1 LGVSYDC
8 FHFRVTNGSTNSR
21 FVLLEPNFES
31 STQHRRYVCDESHI
45 SALCRVRHGVCHSLG
60 RELIG
65 MEASITFVRC
75 CATLRRQELEN
86 ESMALV
92 SRIGVS
98 LDSELLDRFDKFI
111 AEKGYDNRSEA
122 FRDLIRDRLVGS
134 AVVTSKACV
143 VGTVTLIYDHHT
155 RLLPE
160 KLADLQH
167 EHHEVVISTL
177 HAHLD
182 HDTCLEVVLL
192 RGKSR
197 LVQQLADKLIS
208 TKGVRH
214 GRLVMSSP
222 DTVSPSRHF
231 HP

>member
-1 LGVSYDC
+1 
-8 FHFRVTNGSTNSR
+8 
-21 FVLLEPNFES
+21 
-31 STQHRRYVCDESHI
+31 
-45 SALCRVRHGVCHSLG
+45 
-60 RELIG
+60 
-65 MEASITFVRC
+65 
-75 CATLRRQELEN
+75 
-86 ESMALV
+86 MAQI

-98 LDSELLDRFDKFI
+98 LESDLLDRFDKFI

-122 FRDLIRDRLVGS
+122 FRDLIRDRLVGT
-134 AVVTSKACV
+134 AVVASKAPV
-143 VGTVTLIYDHHT
+143 VGTVTLIYDHHA

-167 EHHEVVISTL
+167 EHHEGVISTL

-192 RGKSR
+192 RGRSHD
-197 LVQQLADKLIS
+197 VQQLADKLIS

-222 DTVSPSRHF
+222 DTVSPHRH
-231 HP
+231 HRQK